1 MSTVANTVALTAVH
15 SRYNL
20 LETIRTPIALIGT
33 LVFPPLALLF
43 FVVPQQAVAQDPL
56 LATQAVASMCVFSV
70 MSGGLFS
77 FGITIAQERERPWDP
92 YLRTLPAPGIAR
104 ILGHVFSTGLL
115 GLVSLIPLVIIGALL
130 TAAEV
135 TLPRFA
141 LGLVAIAVTS
151 LPFMLI
157 GICVGYAFPTKA
169 AIAVVQVLFFGLAF
183 GGGMFLPPQ
192 IFPDWLNV
200 VSQFLPSRQ
209 ARDIV
214 IWAVQGGDLSPLSVV
229 GIVAWAVLLLG
240 LALLLFRRDEGRRFR

>member
-1 MSTVANTVALTAVH
+1 MSVIALTAVH

-20 LETIRTPIALIGT
+20 LETVRTPIALIGA

-43 FVVPQQAVAQDPL
+43 FVVPQQAVAGNPE

-70 MSGGLFS
+70 MVGSLFS
-77 FGITIAQERERPWDP
+77 FGITIAQERERSWAP

-104 ILGHVFSTGLL
+104 VLAQIFSTGLL
-115 GLVSLIPLVIIGALL
+115 ALVSLVPLIVIGAVL

-135 TLPRFA
+135 TVPELV
-141 LGLVAIAVTS
+141 LGLVAIAITS

-157 GICVGYAFPTKA
+157 GICIGYAFPSKA
-169 AIAVVQVLFFGLAF
+169 AIAVVQVLFFALAF

-200 VSQFLPSRQ
+200 LSQFLPSRQ

-214 IWAVQGGDLSPLSVV
+214 IWVVQGGDLSLWNIV
-229 GIVAWAVLLLG
+229 GILAWTGVLLA
-240 LALLLFRRDEGRRFR
+240 LALALFRREEGRRFR

>member
-1 MSTVANTVALTAVH
+1 MSVIALTAVH

-20 LETIRTPIALIGT
+20 LETVRTPIALIGA

-43 FVVPQQAVAQDPL
+43 FVVPQSAVAGDPV

-70 MSGGLFS
+70 MVGSLFS
-77 FGITIAQERERPWDP
+77 FGITIAQERERSWDP
-92 YLRTLPAPGIAR
+92 YLRTLPAPGISRVLAQ
-104 ILGHVFSTGLL
+104 IFSTGLL
-115 GLVSLIPLVIIGALL
+115 ALVSLIPLIIIGAVL

-135 TLPRFA
+135 TVVELV
-141 LGLVAIAVTS
+141 LGLVAITITS

-157 GICVGYAFPTKA
+157 GICIGYAFPSKA

-192 IFPDWLNV
+192 IFPDWLNIL
-200 VSQFLPSRQ
+200 SQFLPSRQ

-214 IWAVQGGDLSPLSVV
+214 IWAVQGGDLSLWNVV
-229 GIVAWAVLLLG
+229 GIVAWTGIL
-240 LALLLFRRDEGRRFR
+240 LALALALFRRDEGRRFR

>member
-1 MSTVANTVALTAVH
+1 MSVLTLTAVH

-20 LETIRTPIALIGT
+20 LETVRTPIALIGA

-43 FVVPQQAVAQDPL
+43 FVVPQQAVAGDPV

-70 MSGGLFS
+70 MVGSLFS
-77 FGITIAQERERPWDP
+77 FGITIAQERERSWDP

-104 ILGHVFSTGLL
+104 VLAQIFSTGLL
-115 GLVSLIPLVIIGALL
+115 ALVSLVPLVIIGAVL

-135 TLPRFA
+135 SVLELL

-157 GICVGYAFPTKA
+157 GICVGYAFPSKA

-200 VSQFLPSRQ
+200 LSQFLPSRQ

-214 IWAVQGGDLSPLSVV
+214 IWAVQGGDMSLWNVV
-229 GIVAWAVLLLG
+229 GIVAWTGVLLA

>member
-1 MSTVANTVALTAVH
+1 MSVLTLTAVH

-20 LETIRTPIALIGT
+20 LETVRTPIALIGA

-43 FVVPQQAVAQDPL
+43 FVVPQETVAGDPV

-70 MSGGLFS
+70 MVGSLFS
-77 FGITIAQERERPWDP
+77 FGITIAQERERSWDP

-104 ILGHVFSTGLL
+104 VLAQIFSTGLL
-115 GLVSLIPLVIIGALL
+115 ALVSLVPLVIIGAVL

-135 TLPRFA
+135 SVLELL

-157 GICVGYAFPTKA
+157 GICVGYAFPSKA

-200 VSQFLPSRQ
+200 LSQFLPSRQ

-214 IWAVQGGDLSPLSVV
+214 IWAVQGGDMSLWNVV
-229 GIVAWAVLLLG
+229 GIVAWTGVLLA